1 MKITNLNQQ
10 YLQGLVDMAISD
22 YTEHVSKLPE
32 FCGMSYGIEYGIT
45 GGDKEKDS
53 VKITFD
59 WLADPKLIC
68 VDKDTDSYETRGT
81 NCSESIEIVIGDNT
95 SKLQAGIQYILQ
107 EITK

>member
-1 MKITNLNQQ
+1 MKITNLHQQ

-32 FCGMSYGIEYGIT
+32 FCGMSYGFEFGLT
-45 GGDKEKDS
+45 GGEKDS

-59 WLADPKLIC
+59 WMADTEQVCI
-68 VDKDTDSYETRGT
+68 DKEANSYEIQGT
-81 NCSESIEIVIGDNT
+81 NCSESILISAGDKI